1 MHDQAAHADP
11 FRIDTDRL
19 HQLADE
25 ALVRD
30 GLDDFKEKR
39 VTDVGR
45 EGDMLFAE
53 AEDASSGELL
63 SLSIGLDGAD
73 VPVVDCPCQDAPG
86 LCRHAIAALYAY
98 AARCEGDTGL
108 RGAEESAIAER
119 RERGRT
125 EVKVRKL
132 DGEPWFGTWRAR
144 TISKATHYPRD
155 YTVHVRSLT
164 RRANYCNCPDFA
176 VNQLGTCKHIEAV
189 LHRIAQRRDFD
200 RLKTRSAPVPYI
212 YLDWELDDGP
222 WIRVHRGGTVPEPLH
237 AELEQAFDAAGR
249 FRGRLPDDFFR
260 LADRLDGRGDVH
272 VGADALAH
280 ARFLAAADGHRARAA
295 EIRSQ
300 IGAAGGQL
308 PGVRARLYPYQMEG
322 VGFLAGNGRALL
334 ADDMGLGKTLQAISA
349 AVWLQRH
356 AGAERVLIVCPASL
370 KRQWAREIE
379 RFTGLDAQVVQGPA
393 QARLPQYRRGSA
405 FTIVNYELVLR
416 DLDVIN
422 GALVPDLLIL
432 DEAQRIKNWRTKL
445 AAAVKRM
452 ASRYAF
458 VLSGTPLENRLED
471 LYSLMQVVD
480 QHALGPLWRYLAD
493 FHITDERG
501 KVLGYR
507 NLSELRRR
515 LAPLMLRRDR
525 RLVRDQLPERIEQR
539 LDVAMTEAQR
549 ALHDDALSAAS
560 RIAHVAR
567 RRPLTPGE
575 QNRLMAALQ
584 QARMACDA
592 VGLVDKEWQ
601 GDDSPKLDELVTLLD
616 ELCVQGGQ
624 KAVVFS
630 QWQRMTELA
639 ERRLRAIGLGCVRL
653 HGGVPTARRGE
664 LIDRF
669 RDDDSIQVFIS
680 TDAGGSGLNLQ
691 NASVMV
697 NLDVPWNPAVLE
709 QRIARVHRLGQ
720 RTRVQSLLMVAA
732 DSYEERVL
740 ALVGGK
746 QELFD
751 NVIDPDA
758 QGEVVGVSR
767 KLLDTLVDDLAT
779 GPAPEDAAT
788 AAQVVDAVEADH
800 GSPDAATAAGM
811 AADPESAT
819 GPDLAPQ
826 AAEAPDDN
834 DGSIERQLQRTLE
847 RIQAA
852 FGQRIERVLGAGGG
866 MLVVLDRVD
875 AAADELARTLSGE
888 FPVAVIDPR
897 TLAGVERL
905 GAASPL
911 GETRSLFERPVEPA
925 EPPGA
930 RLAAQARE
938 KLRAAGLLLEQACPG
953 PAMELMVSAL
963 LAAAAAHAGL
973 DAAPAPADAAVW
985 LYGEAVPRGLL
996 DAQQAALVQRAV
1008 GLALAPSLPGD
1019 LLRGLYDEAG
1029 RFIG

>member
-1 MHDQAAHADP
+1 MHDQTATADP
-11 FRIDTDRL
+11 FLIDSDRL
-19 HQLADE
+19 QQLADE
-25 ALVRD
+25 AVVGD
-30 GLDDFKEKR
+30 GLDDFKDKR
-39 VTDVGR
+39 VTDVGCAGNR
-45 EGDMLFAE
+45 LFAE
-53 AEDASSGELL
+53 VEDASSGQLL
-63 SLSIGLDGAD
+63 SLSIGLND
-73 VPVVDCPCQDAPG
+73 VDIPVVDCPCEDASG
-86 LCRHAIAALYAY
+86 LCRHAVAALYAY
-98 AARCEGDTGL
+98 AAGREGEVGL

-125 EVKVRKL
+125 EVKVSKL

-176 VNQLGTCKHIEAV
+176 VNQLGTCKHVEAV
-189 LHRIAQRRDFD
+189 LHRIAQRRDFE

-222 WIRVHRGGTVPEPLH
+222 WIRVHRGGAVPQELH
-237 AELEQAFDAAGR
+237 LELEQAFDAAGR

-272 VGADALAH
+272 VGADAVAH

-295 EIRSQ
+295 EIRKH

-308 PGVRARLYPYQMEG
+308 PGVQARLYPYQMEG
-322 VGFLAGNGRALL
+322 AAFLAGNGRALL

-349 AVWLQRH
+349 AVWLHRH

-370 KRQWAREIE
+370 KGQWAREIE
-379 RFTGLDAQVVQGPA
+379 RFTGIEAQVVQGPA
-393 QARLPQYRRGSA
+393 QARHPQYRRGSG

-416 DLDVIN
+416 DLEVIN
-422 GALVPDLLIL
+422 AVLVPDLLIL

-445 AAAVKRM
+445 AAAVKHV

-480 QHALGPLWRYLAD
+480 QRALGPLWRYLAD

-539 LDVAMTEAQR
+539 LDVPMTAAQR
-549 ALHDDALSAAS
+549 DLHDAALAGAS
-560 RIAHVAR
+560 RIAQIAR
-567 RRPLTPGE
+567 RRLLTPGE

-592 VGLVDKEWQ
+592 VGLVDKDWD
-601 GDDSPKLDELVTLLD
+601 GDDSPKLDELATLLD
-616 ELCVQGGQ
+616 ELCLQGGL

-653 HGGVPTARRGE
+653 HGGVPSARRGE

-669 RDDDSIQVFIS
+669 RDDDSVQVFIS

-720 RTRVQSLLMVAA
+720 KTRVQSVLMVAA
-732 DSYEERVL
+732 DSYEQRVL
-740 ALVGGK
+740 ALVGNK
-746 QELFD
+746 RELFD

-758 QGEVVGVSR
+758 QGDVVGVSR
-767 KLLDTLVDDLAT
+767 KLLETLIDDLAT
-779 GPAPEDAAT
+779 VPAVGRAGDADEAGAPPPEAA
-788 AAQVVDAVEADH
+788 AADE
-800 GSPDAATAAGM
+800 M
-811 AADPESAT
+811 AADLELGAEIPAES
-819 GPDLAPQ
+819 
-826 AAEAPDDN
+826 PDDV
-834 DGSIERQLQRTLE
+834 GPSIERQLQRTLE
-847 RIQAA
+847 HIQEI
-852 FGQRIERVLGAGGG
+852 FGPRIERVLGSGGG
-866 MLVVLDRVD
+866 VLVVLDRVD
-875 AAADELARTLSGE
+875 AAADEAAQALSGE

-897 TLAGVERL
+897 TLASLQRL

-911 GETRSLFERPVEPA
+911 GEARILLEARAEPA

-938 KLRAAGLLLEQACPG
+938 KLRAAGLLLDQACAG
-953 PAMELMVSAL
+953 PAMELLVSAL
-963 LAAAAAHAGL
+963 LAAAAGRAGL
-973 DAAPAPADAAVW
+973 AVAPEPADAAVW
-985 LYGEAVPRGLL
+985 LYGEAVPRGIL

-1008 GLALAPSLPGD
+1008 GLALAPSLPEA
-1019 LLRGLYDEAG
+1019 LLRTLYDEAG
-1029 RFIG
+1029 PFIG